1 MAGVTYNS
9 LYMSPTKCCEGH
21 GPSQMGKEKAKM
33 EVDATYRFVE
43 PPPRGRIIVVA
54 SEEAAVLAQDGEE
67 MLLVAAHDSVV
78 VTLVDAGLDP
88 ASCLAYVEELLDLI
102 GCVVG
107 EAPFFDFAVAV
118 GLVHGLARLLERR
131 GPVRCVQVQDVDLL
145 DLQGLE
151 GDVNLVE
158 DLRLAVAAGVPG
170 HNLGVDGGPG
180 PRSNRPKSGF

>member
-1 MAGVTYNS
+1 
-9 LYMSPTKCCEGH
+9 
-21 GPSQMGKEKAKM
+21 M

-54 SEEAAVLAQDGEE
+54 SEEAAACGAVGVKGEAVLAQDGEE